1 MDGES
6 TSTIKLRWRIVDGQL
21 PLRERHLRSLEPL
34 ELTPPLLAWI
44 RSRLEWAVDNLL
56 TSETNEV
63 LCLTINP
70 AEDVVVSLEPL
81 REIPYLT
88 SEHLLC
94 SAGYITGIQ
103 YEDER
108 LDATVWLEYDGAL
121 HASTIEL
128 TTAVDTLARDLAKTL
143 GEELNVAP
151 VVEYAI
157 RKAKAA
163 FVLSN
168 EFGLLPLKL
177 SSQSDQTT
185 GAPLTTKLTECIAK
199 VLPVSL

>member
-1 MDGES
+1 M
-6 TSTIKLRWRIVDGQL
+6 
-21 PLRERHLRSLEPL
+21 
-34 ELTPPLLAWI
+34 
-44 RSRLEWAVDNLL
+44 
-56 TSETNEV
+56 
-63 LCLTINP
+63 
-70 AEDVVVSLEPL
+70 
-81 REIPYLT
+81 
-88 SEHLLC
+88 
-94 SAGYITGIQ
+94 
-103 YEDER
+103 
-108 LDATVWLEYDGAL
+108 DATVWLEYDGAL

-128 TTAVDTLARDLAKTL
+128 TTAVDTLARDLTKTL